1 MGVGYPRDILAAVK
15 AGIDMFDCVLPT
27 RNGRNG
33 LAFTFA
39 GTRRL
44 RNAKYALDS
53 RPLEDGCDCYCCRN
67 FSRGYLRHLF
77 NVEEMLGPTL
87 VSIHNL
93 RFFQRW
99 MDTLRQGIR
108 TGNLAELNAPSD
120 DLAQDEPAERAYD
133 TPRPAP

>member
-1 MGVGYPRDILAAVK
+1 MGVGYAKDILEAVRL
-15 AGIDMFDCVLPT
+15 GVDMFDCVLPT

-33 LAFTFA
+33 LAFTMQ

-44 RNAKYALDS
+44 RNAKYALDPG
-53 RPLEDGCDCYCCRN
+53 PLEEGCDCYCCRN

-87 VSIHNL
+87 VSLHNI

-99 MDTLRQGIR
+99 MLMIRQAIR
-108 TGNLAELNAPSD
+108 ENRLGSLVAPSSD
-120 DLAQDEPAERAYD
+120 IVEE
-133 TPRPAP
+133 